1 MDVSRGAFYMK
12 SFRFISVLF
21 FCFEIKSCCWRLAW
35 FRIAQN
41 VYSCERAGRN
51 LGVERAVKKY
61 FEYALICFVALLIF
75 VAFVPEAEARVDD
88 AFARSVQSGSEL
100 ASELSNLSAVFL
112 YNLDVR
118 QLEGTLSVII
128 KRTPQIKALRV
139 VDTITG
145 EPFFTYYR
153 SRREHVFNKKIPLIA
168 EQYPKYTSSIIY
180 DDSTIGRLELY
191 YQDPSLG
198 TSKDRSV
205 WLTEVE
211 SKWLEK
217 NPVVRVGIEQWPPF
231 NYVVPGEGPR
241 GIVVDLMTKMS
252 ERAPVRF
259 EFIVGTFAELMDKF
273 KQGELDLLP
282 NVYYH
287 PSRESLGDFS
297 TQFMSVRDFLFV
309 RRDDYSIKK
318 MSDLRGKRV
327 AVVKGYLA
335 EELLPRRFP
344 GIEVVSTPTLV
355 DSIAAL
361 LNNEVDALLDAH
373 MAVLYAQ
380 KENSLTG
387 IKGVSQ
393 DAFPSQ
399 SLHFITPKNEPY
411 LLSIIEK
418 TLSSIS
424 ESDKDE
430 ITKRYVLA
438 RSTTVQNLSSENTF
452 ERNVAL
458 LFLLFFALL
467 FSLFLIVRALGKNS
481 KYSEGLAFGSFN
493 FARLLLTAIVLFVL
507 FCSGTS
513 WFILTESR
521 KDILHKEQ
529 QSLVERLESTESRL
543 LRMIEMHSRILQY
556 MVGRGMFFTLV
567 DQIASMSGDRDT
579 FEYIRVLQSLESYW
593 EQYSVLSGEQSRIL
607 LSVQG
612 EVIVGDKN
620 DKGASIAKR
629 HPRLFRKALAGQTI
643 FVPPCYHEGAPQG
656 GQQCGMYLL
665 MPVINSSRK
674 CVAVV
679 AAQLDVNE
687 HFYLSI
693 NDSTTEQHGEIFAVN
708 QFGEVLYDTCL
719 QGLTVDKKSHTQ
731 GHLSAFA
738 GVDVPFNVEVKGSTQ
753 ALLGVRLVEYKN
765 AQEAVYGLARWIPG
779 LNIGLVAESKVSKV
793 LEQYTRFKY
802 SVIAIMFLML
812 SFTIPSILFT
822 LSLGRKANKSLLQ
835 SKEELKHK
843 VFERTQ
849 ELQDLE
855 KQWRLILTSVG
866 QGLLGLNSDGEVI
879 FANDAALFH
888 LEYSDDEIVGKKILE
903 QILFTFEDEDASSTR
918 SSIYDALHSGQTS
931 TNRNEFFQAKSG
943 HIFPVEYTCRSIINE
958 EEIQGCV
965 IVFTDIT
972 QRKRMEQE
980 LESARITAEEASNA
994 KSEFLANMS
1003 HEIRTP
1009 MNAILGMSHLALQSE
1024 LNRRQRNFIEKVHR
1038 AAYSLLGIIND
1049 ILDFSK
1055 IEAGKLQIES
1065 VPFYLD
1071 DVMQDVAGVV
1081 GLRAEEK
1088 GLELLFRICPEV
1100 PPKLIGDPLRLTQV
1114 LINLGNNAVKFT
1126 DEGEVVVTVDVEVVT
1141 GTDITLL
1148 FSVQDTGI
1156 GMKRE
1161 QIYKLFK
1168 SFSQAD
1174 TSTTRRYGGTGLGL
1188 VISRSLA
1195 QLMGGEIWVESEYG
1209 SGTTFS
1215 FNVCLAVDEEGKDQA
1230 PIAVSNGARVLVVD
1244 DSRTSRDIICS
1255 LLTEMGYVTDAVDCG
1270 LDAVKM
1276 VKESVKAEQYEMIVL
1291 DWRMPDMD
1299 GITTASLIKEQYGSK
1314 TCPDL
1319 IMVTAFG
1326 REAATDAAEQGI
1338 IDACVIKPLTKNS
1351 LLQVISSVKG
1361 IFNATEKRNSGRKS
1375 AVNNALQQLA
1385 GAVVLL
1391 VEDNEVNQELA
1402 VELLESNG
1410 MAVSVATNGQ
1420 EALDILEEKKFD
1432 GVLMDCQMPIMDGY
1446 EATRRLREDVRFA
1459 ELPIIAM
1466 TANAM
1471 VGDREKVI
1479 EVGMNDHI
1487 AKPLE
1492 LLDMFSKMAR
1502 WITPSIGA
1510 ELNVK
1515 DADISDAL
1523 PHITGVDFEK
1533 GLSTCQQN
1541 KNLLRRLLVRFA
1553 ETQADFCIVLNSA
1566 LQKGDLETASRYAHS
1581 LKGVAGNVG
1590 ATKIQELATELDA
1603 NITAENGNAM
1613 QRQLINALDGAL
1625 AVTVNDIR
1633 NKLVLAPVVSNVQLS
1648 KEILGD
1654 ELLQLRAL
1662 LDDDD
1667 TEAVDLIEEIQR
1679 HMGGAPDLQSLVRSM
1694 AELVRDYDFENALV
1708 LLEEL
1713 ETGVQKLSA

>member
-1 MDVSRGAFYMK
+1 
-12 SFRFISVLF
+12 
-21 FCFEIKSCCWRLAW
+21 
-35 FRIAQN
+35 
-41 VYSCERAGRN
+41 
-51 LGVERAVKKY
+51 
-61 FEYALICFVALLIF
+61 
-75 VAFVPEAEARVDD
+75 
-88 AFARSVQSGSEL
+88 
-100 ASELSNLSAVFL
+100 
-112 YNLDVR
+112 
-118 QLEGTLSVII
+118 
-128 KRTPQIKALRV
+128 
-139 VDTITG
+139 
-145 EPFFTYYR
+145 
-153 SRREHVFNKKIPLIA
+153 
-168 EQYPKYTSSIIY
+168 
-180 DDSTIGRLELY
+180 
-191 YQDPSLG
+191 
-198 TSKDRSV
+198 
-205 WLTEVE
+205 
-211 SKWLEK
+211 
-217 NPVVRVGIEQWPPF
+217 
-231 NYVVPGEGPR
+231 
-241 GIVVDLMTKMS
+241 MS

-259 EFIVGTFAELMDKF
+259 EFVAGTFAGLVEKF

-309 RRDDYSIKK
+309 RQDDYSIRK

-327 AVVKGYLA
+327 AIVKGYLN

-344 GIEVVSTPTLV
+344 GIEVVSTATLV

-380 KENSLTG
+380 KENSITG
-387 IKGVSQ
+387 IKAIQQ

-399 SLHFITPKNEPY
+399 SLHFVTSKGEPY
-411 LLSIIEK
+411 LHSIIEK
-418 TLSSIS
+418 TLNSIS
-424 ESDKDE
+424 EADKDE

-438 RSTTVQNLSSENTF
+438 RNTTIQSLPSEDTF
-452 ERNVAL
+452 ERDLAL
-458 LFLLFFALL
+458 LFLLFLALL
-467 FSLFLIVRALGKNS
+467 CSLFLIVRALSKNS
-481 KYSEGLAFGSFN
+481 KYSERLAFGSFN
-493 FARLLLTAIVLFVL
+493 FARLLLIAIALFVL

-521 KDILHKEQ
+521 KDILQKEQ

-543 LRMIEMHSRILQY
+543 LRMIDMHSRILQY
-556 MVGRGMFFTLV
+556 MIGRGMFFTLV
-567 DQIASMSGDRDT
+567 DQVASMSGDRDT
-579 FEYIRVLQSLESYW
+579 FEYIRVLQSLEGYW

-612 EVIVGDKN
+612 EVIVGDMN

-629 HPRLFRKALAGQTI
+629 HPRLFRKALAGQTV
-643 FVPPCYHEGAPQG
+643 FVPPCYHARASQG
-656 GQQCGMYLL
+656 RQQCGMYLL
-665 MPVINSSRK
+665 MPVVNSSRK
-674 CVAVV
+674 PVAVV

-693 NDSTTEQHGEIFAVN
+693 NDSTTKQHGEIFAVN
-708 QFGEVLYDTCL
+708 QFGEVLYDACVQEL
-719 QGLTVDKKSHTQ
+719 SGNEKKHTQ
-731 GHLSAFA
+731 SHLNAFA
-738 GVDVPFNVEVKGSTQ
+738 GVDVPFSVDPKGISQ
-753 ALLGVRLVEYKN
+753 VHHGMRLVEYHD
-765 AQEAVYGLARWIPG
+765 AQGQDVYGLARWIPG
-779 LNIGLVAESKVSKV
+779 LNIGLVAETKAAEV

-812 SFTIPSILFT
+812 SFTVPSILFT
-822 LSLGRKANKSLLQ
+822 LSLGRKANRSLLR

-849 ELQDLE
+849 ELQELE

-866 QGLLGLNSDGEVI
+866 QGLLGLNSDGEVV

-888 LEYSDDEIVGKKILE
+888 LGYSDDEIVGKKILE
-903 QILFTFEDEDASSTR
+903 QILFTPDEDGEPSTTR
-918 SSIYDALHSGQTS
+918 SCIYDALHSGQTS
-931 TNRNEFFQAKSG
+931 TNRNEFFQTKSG
-943 HIFPVEYTCRSIINE
+943 HTFPVEYTCRSIINE

-1065 VPFYLD
+1065 IPFYLD

-1081 GLRAEEK
+1081 GLKAEEK

-1100 PPKLIGDPLRLTQV
+1100 PPKLIGDPLRLTQI

-1126 DEGEVVVTVDVEVVT
+1126 DEGEVVVTVDVEVVAENN
-1141 GTDITLL
+1141 ITLL

-1215 FNVCLAVDEEGKDQA
+1215 FNVCLSVDEEGKEQA
-1230 PIAVSNGARVLVVD
+1230 PLASSNGARVLVVD
-1244 DSRTSRDIICS
+1244 DSRTSRDILCS
-1255 LLTEMGYVTDAVDCG
+1255 LLTELGYVADAVDCG
-1270 LDAVKM
+1270 FDAVKM

-1299 GITTASLIKEQYGSK
+1299 GITTASLIKELYGS
-1314 TCPDL
+1314 THCPDL

-1326 REAATDAAEQGI
+1326 REAATDAAKQGI
-1338 IDACVIKPLTKNS
+1338 IDACVTKPLTKNS
-1351 LLQVISSVKG
+1351 LLQVLSSVKG
-1361 IFNATEKRNSGRKS
+1361 TYDATEKRNNGRKS
-1375 AVNNALQQLA
+1375 AVNKALQQLS

-1391 VEDNEVNQELA
+1391 VEDNVVNQELA

-1410 MAVSVATNGQ
+1410 MTVSVATNGQ
-1420 EALDILEEKKFD
+1420 EALNILEEKKFD

-1446 EATRRLREDVRFA
+1446 EATRRLRADARFVD
-1459 ELPIIAM
+1459 LPIIAM

-1510 ELNVK
+1510 KLK
-1515 DADISDAL
+1515 TQDTDSSDAL
-1523 PHITGVDFEK
+1523 PNITGIDFEK

-1553 ETQADFCIVLNSA
+1553 ETQADFCILMNES
-1566 LQKGDLETASRYAHS
+1566 LQKGDIETATRHAHT
-1581 LKGVAGNVG
+1581 LKGVAGNIG
-1590 ATKIQELATELDA
+1590 ATKIQELAAELDA
-1603 NITAENGNAM
+1603 SITAENGNAM
-1613 QRQLINALDGAL
+1613 QRQLINALAGAL
-1625 AVTVNDIR
+1625 TVTVSDIR
-1633 NKLVLAPVVSNVQLS
+1633 NKLVLAPVISNIQLS
-1648 KEILGD
+1648 KEILGN
-1654 ELLQLRAL
+1654 ELLHLRAL

-1679 HMGGAPDLQSLVRSM
+1679 HMGGAPDLQTLVRSM

-1713 ETGVQKLSA
+1713 ETGVKKLSA

>member
-1 MDVSRGAFYMK
+1 M
-12 SFRFISVLF
+12 
-21 FCFEIKSCCWRLAW
+21 
-35 FRIAQN
+35 
-41 VYSCERAGRN
+41 
-51 LGVERAVKKY
+51 KKY
-61 FEYALICFVALLIF
+61 FEYTLTCFVALLIS
-75 VAFVPEAEARVDD
+75 VVFVPSAEAQIDD

-100 ASELSNLSAVFL
+100 ASELSHLSAVFL

-153 SRREHVFNKKIPLIA
+153 SRREHVFNEKIPLIA

-180 DDSTIGRLELY
+180 EDSTIGRLELF

-205 WLTEVE
+205 WLTEME
-211 SKWLEK
+211 SQWLDK
-217 NPVVRVGIEQWPPF
+217 NPVIRVGIEQWPPF

-241 GIVVDLMTKMS
+241 GIVVDLMAKMS
-252 ERAPVRF
+252 EKAPLRF
-259 EFIVGTFAELMDKF
+259 EFVGGTFAEIMEKF

-282 NVYYH
+282 NVYFH
-287 PSRESLGDFS
+287 PSRESIGDFS

-309 RRDDYSIKK
+309 RQDDYSVKK

-327 AVVKGYLA
+327 AIVKGYLT

-387 IKGVSQ
+387 IKSVPQ
-393 DAFPSQ
+393 DAFPAQ
-399 SLHFITPKNEPY
+399 TLHFITAKDEPY

-418 TLSSIS
+418 TLSSVS
-424 ESDKDE
+424 EADKDE

-438 RSTTVQNLSSENTF
+438 RDTTVQSLPSENTF
-452 ERNVAL
+452 ERDVAL

-467 FSLFLIVRALGKNS
+467 CSLFLIVRALSKNS
-481 KYSEGLAFGSFN
+481 KYREGLAFGSFN
-493 FARLLLTAIVLFVL
+493 FARLLLIAIALFVF
-507 FCSGTS
+507 FCSATS

-521 KDILHKEQ
+521 KDILQKEQ

-543 LRMIEMHSRILQY
+543 LRMIDMHSRILQY
-556 MVGRGMFFTLV
+556 MIGRGMFFTLV
-567 DQIASMSGDRDT
+567 DQVASMSGDRDT
-579 FEYIRVLQSLESYW
+579 FEYIRVLQSLENYW

-643 FVPPCYHEGAPQG
+643 FVPPCYHAGAPQG
-656 GQQCGMYLL
+656 RQQCGMYLL
-665 MPVINSSRK
+665 MPVVNASRK
-674 CVAVV
+674 SVAVV

-708 QFGEVLYDTCL
+708 QFGEVLYDACV
-719 QGLTVDKKSHTQ
+719 QEGLSVNDEKHTQ
-731 GHLSAFA
+731 SHLSAFA
-738 GVDVPFNVEVKGSTQ
+738 GIDVPFSVEIRGSAQ
-753 ALLGVRLVEYKN
+753 AHPGMRLVEYKTS
-765 AQEAVYGLARWIPG
+765 QEEDVYGLARWIPG
-779 LNIGLVAESKVSKV
+779 LNIGLVAESKVAEV

-849 ELQDLE
+849 ELQELE

-888 LEYSDDEIVGKKILE
+888 LGYTDDEIIGKRILE
-903 QILFTFEDEDASSTR
+903 QILFTFEEEGEPAVTR
-918 SSIYDALHSGQTS
+918 SCIYDALHSGQTS

-1024 LNRRQRNFIEKVHR
+1024 LTRRQRNFIEKVHR

-1100 PPKLIGDPLRLTQV
+1100 PSKLIGDPLRLTQV

-1126 DEGEVVVTVDVEVVT
+1126 DEGEVVVTVDIELIEE
-1141 GTDITLL
+1141 TDISLL

-1215 FNVCLAVDEEGKDQA
+1215 FNVCLAVDVGEKEQA

-1244 DSRTSRDIICS
+1244 DSKTSRDILCS
-1255 LLTEMGYVTDAVDCG
+1255 LLTELGYVTDAVDCG

-1314 TCPDL
+1314 CCPDL

-1361 IFNATEKRNSGRKS
+1361 TFNATEKRNSGRKS
-1375 AVNNALQQLA
+1375 AVDSALQQLA
-1385 GAVVLL
+1385 GAVILL

-1410 MAVSVATNGQ
+1410 MVVSVATNGQ

-1459 ELPIIAM
+1459 DLPIIAM

-1502 WITPSIGA
+1502 WITPSGA
-1510 ELNVK
+1510 GGKAK
-1515 DADISDAL
+1515 DADNGDTL
-1523 PHITGVDFEK
+1523 PHIAGVDFEK

-1553 ETQADFCIVLNSA
+1553 ETQADFCILMNDA
-1566 LQKGDLETASRYAHS
+1566 LQKGDIETASRYAHT
-1581 LKGVAGNVG
+1581 LKGVAGNIG
-1590 ATKIQELATELDA
+1590 ATRIQELAAELDA
-1603 NITAENGNAM
+1603 NIAAGNGNAM

-1625 AVTVNDIR
+1625 VVTVSDIR
-1633 NKLVLAPVVSNVQLS
+1633 NNLVLAPVVSNIQLS

-1679 HMGGAPDLQSLVRSM
+1679 HMGGAPDLQNLVRSM

-1713 ETGVQKLSA
+1713 ETGVDKLSA

>member
-1 MDVSRGAFYMK
+1 M
-12 SFRFISVLF
+12 
-21 FCFEIKSCCWRLAW
+21 
-35 FRIAQN
+35 
-41 VYSCERAGRN
+41 
-51 LGVERAVKKY
+51 KKY
-61 FEYALICFVALLIF
+61 LEYALNCVVALLIF
-75 VAFVPEAEARVDD
+75 VAFVPVAEAQIDD
-88 AFARSVQSGSEL
+88 AFARSTQSGSEL
-100 ASELSNLSAVFL
+100 ASELSHLSAVFL

-128 KRTPQIKALRV
+128 KRTPYIKALRV

-153 SRREHVFNKKIPLIA
+153 SRREHVFNEKIPLIA
-168 EQYPKYTSSIIY
+168 EQFPKYTSSIIY
-180 DDSTIGRLELY
+180 EDSTIGRLELF

-205 WLTEVE
+205 WLTEIE
-211 SKWLEK
+211 SQWLEK

-241 GIVVDLMTKMS
+241 GIVVDLMAKMS

-259 EFIVGTFAELMDKF
+259 EYVLGTFSELMDKF

-287 PSRESLGDFS
+287 PSRESIGDFS
-297 TQFMSVRDFLFV
+297 TKFMSVREFLFV
-309 RRDDYSIKK
+309 RQDDYSIKK

-327 AVVKGYLA
+327 AIVKGYLT
-335 EELLPRRFP
+335 EDLLPRRFP
-344 GIEVVSTPTLV
+344 GIEVVSTPALV

-361 LNNEVDALLDAH
+361 LNNEVDAVLDAH

-380 KENSLTG
+380 KENSLSG
-387 IKGVSQ
+387 IKAVPQ

-399 SLHFITPKNEPY
+399 SLHFITAKDEPY
-411 LLSIIEK
+411 LHSIIEK
-418 TLSSIS
+418 TLNSVS
-424 ESDKDE
+424 EADKDE
-430 ITKRYVLA
+430 ITTRYVLA
-438 RSTTVQNLSSENTF
+438 RNTAMQSLPSENTF
-452 ERNVAL
+452 ERDVAL
-458 LFLLFFALL
+458 LYLLFFALL
-467 FSLFLIVRALGKNS
+467 CSLFFIVRALNKKS
-481 KYSEGLAFGSFN
+481 KYSEGLAFGSIN
-493 FARLLLTAIVLFVL
+493 FARLLLISIALFVL

-521 KDILHKEQ
+521 KDILQKEQ
-529 QSLVERLESTESRL
+529 QSLVERLESTEFRL
-543 LRMIEMHSRILQY
+543 LRMIDMHSRILQY

-567 DQIASMSGDRDT
+567 DQVASMSGNRDT

-593 EQYSVLSGEQSRIL
+593 EQYSVLAGEQSRIL

-620 DKGASIAKR
+620 DKGAKIAKR
-629 HPRLFRKALAGQTI
+629 HPRLFRKALAGQTV
-643 FVPPCYHEGAPQG
+643 FVPPCYHAGAPKG

-665 MPVINSSRK
+665 MPVVNSSRK
-674 CVAVV
+674 SVAVV

-693 NDSTTEQHGEIFAVN
+693 NDSATEQHGEIFAVN
-708 QFGEVLYDTCL
+708 QFGEVLYDTCI
-719 QGLTVDKKSHTQ
+719 QGLSVNNKSHIQ

-738 GVDVPFNVEVKGSTQ
+738 GIDVPFNVDTKGSTQ
-753 ALLGVRLVEYKN
+753 AHRGMRLVEYQNPQK
-765 AQEAVYGLARWIPG
+765 ESVYGLARWIPG
-779 LNIGLVAESKVSKV
+779 LNIGLVAESKVAGV

-866 QGLLGLNSDGEVI
+866 QGLLGLNRDGEVI
-879 FANDAALFH
+879 FANDAALFN
-888 LEYSDDEIVGKKILE
+888 LGYSDDEIVGKKILE
-903 QILFTFEDEDASSTR
+903 QILFTFEEDNEPTIPR
-918 SSIYDALHSGQTS
+918 SCIYDALHSGQTS

-1126 DEGEVVVTVDVEVVT
+1126 DEGEVVVTVDVEVVAENN
-1141 GTDITLL
+1141 ITLL

-1215 FNVCLAVDEEGKDQA
+1215 FNVCLTVDVESPEQA
-1230 PIAVSNGARVLVVD
+1230 PVALSNGARVLVVD
-1244 DSRTSRDIICS
+1244 DSRTSRDILCS
-1255 LLTEMGYVTDAVDCG
+1255 LLTELGYVTDAVDCG
-1270 LDAVKM
+1270 IDAVKM

-1314 TCPDL
+1314 NCPDL

-1351 LLQVISSVKG
+1351 LLQVLSSVKG
-1361 IFNATEKRNSGRKS
+1361 IFNATEKLNTGRKN
-1375 AVNNALQQLA
+1375 AVDNALQQLA
-1385 GAVVLL
+1385 GAVILL

-1402 VELLESNG
+1402 MELLESNG
-1410 MAVSVATNGQ
+1410 MIVSVATNGQ

-1432 GVLMDCQMPIMDGY
+1432 GVLMDCQMPVMDGY
-1446 EATRRLREDVRFA
+1446 EATRRLREDARFA
-1459 ELPIIAM
+1459 GLPIIAM

-1502 WITPSIGA
+1502 WITPSIGV
-1510 ELNVK
+1510 ELK
-1515 DADISDAL
+1515 TQGADSSDTL
-1523 PHITGVDFEK
+1523 PNITGVDFEK

-1553 ETQADFCIVLNSA
+1553 ETQADFCILMNDA
-1566 LQKGDLETASRYAHS
+1566 LQKNDIETASRYAHT
-1581 LKGVAGNVG
+1581 LKGVAGNIG
-1590 ATKIQELATELDA
+1590 ATKIQELAAELDA
-1603 NITAENGNAM
+1603 NITAKNGNAM

-1633 NKLVLAPVVSNVQLS
+1633 NKLVLAPVISNIQLS

-1679 HMGGAPDLQSLVRSM
+1679 HMGGAPDLQNLVRSM
-1694 AELVRDYDFENALV
+1694 SELVRDYDFENALI

-1713 ETGVQKLSA
+1713 ETGVEKLSA